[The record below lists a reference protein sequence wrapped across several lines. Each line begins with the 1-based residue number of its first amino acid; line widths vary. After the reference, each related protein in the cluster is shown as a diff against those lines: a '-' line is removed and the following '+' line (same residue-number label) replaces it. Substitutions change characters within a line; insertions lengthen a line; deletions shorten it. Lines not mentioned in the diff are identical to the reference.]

1 MKSKAP
7 AKEYSPTPGEAQEIE
22 RQLRAIRRGAVD
34 LVSEEGLRVKLLR
47 SLRSK
52 RPLRVKLGIDPSSPD
67 LHLGHVIPL
76 LKLRAFQDLGHQ
88 AVLILGDGTGRIG
101 DPTGRNKTRPQL
113 TKEEVEQ
120 FGATYLEQAER
131 VLLLRQERCPAG
143 ALPVEVVHNGDWFGK
158 MDFFDTVKLASRM
171 TVARMLERDYF
182 QERWKAGTEIR
193 LHEMLYPLMQGWDSV
208 MVRSDVELGGTDQL
222 FNLLVGRDFQE
233 QEGQEAQICLTT
245 PLLEGTDGRKMS
257 KSYGNAIGIAENA
270 TEMFGKCMS
279 IPDTQMK
286 SYFVLLTNV
295 AEEEIATL
303 LAGHPREAKARLGK
317 EIVARFQGKDAAN
330 AAAAEFDRVF
340 RDREKPQDIPEF
352 HAPAKTTAIDLLLLT
367 GFASSRSDARRLVQ
381 QGGVKIDDSKVAT
394 PEQSLEIHDAGILMQ
409 AGKRRFAKIF
419 PRKGD

>member
-7 AKEYSPTPGEAQEIE
+7 AKEYSPTPGEVQEIE

-131 VLLLRQERCPAG
+131 VLLLRQEYCPAG
-143 ALPVEVVHNGDWFGK
+143 ALPVEVVRNGDWFGK

-394 PEQSLEIHDAGILMQ
+394 PEQSLEICDAGILMQ

-419 PRKGD
+419 PQKGD